1 MKYSVTTYKKL
12 MRLVAKEQS
21 VIEKKWEIIEQ
32 ENIFGLKS
40 TSLIQV
46 SDNFSYQS
54 SLEKKLI
61 RYEEFVEEVED
72 SERIIDY
79 AIKSVNMINRTERA
93 DFIEAYLDTDNVKR
107 KKYLKNIAEEQQR
120 DRRKITKEV
129 NRAIEEALNKKEM
142 IELVDR
148 IKEIARRRN
157 RTEYLEIFD
166 RQKEQGKRRAG

>member
-12 MRLVAKEQS
+12 MRLVAKEQN

-129 NRAIEEALNKKEM
+129 NHAIEEALNKKEM

-166 RQKEQGKRRAG
+166 RQKEEGKRRAG